1 MARDNQNAIRMK
13 PGPFQ
18 DGLVSFLSFLEKMAK
33 KRCGGGEMGWEMWE
47 ETSGGR
53 DEDKAMERRGCG

>member
-33 KRCGGGEMGWEMWE
+33 KRCGGGEMG
-47 ETSGGR
+47 
-53 DEDKAMERRGCG
+53 